1 MPPIAS
7 PRVRRTL
14 ATLAPLLRLTRLAV
28 GVGALV
34 NAWFIVLWSRGLPH
48 ERAVAPPGVVESPL
62 WQALA
67 GAALSGIGLYAFA
80 TILND
85 VVDRRRDAA
94 LHPER
99 PLPSGRVSTGRAVG
113 MMLVLLGVGLVGA
126 GLLGRWSVWMTLGTA
141 CAIIAFNT
149 SIKFVPSAALVMFSL
164 IYGAQMMAPNVHVA
178 FVWPVCLT
186 MAHALAVAAMS
197 HRAGERRPVL
207 SVRARIAAVAGWA
220 FWSGVLLGV
229 GHWREGLWPAWVPW
243 HVGITP
249 ALLALAYLAFGR
261 AVLRRDLPGGG
272 RAKAALIQRAGALWL
287 AAYGAAW
294 LFGAEKY
301 AEGALLLAVAGL
313 GVVVLVS
320 MRGIFEIVE
329 HPTRYLK

>member
-1 MPPIAS
+1 M
-7 PRVRRTL
+7 RRTL

-48 ERAVAPPGVVESPL
+48 ERAVAPPGVVDSPL
-62 WQALA
+62 WRALFGA
-67 GAALSGIGLYAFA
+67 GLCGVGLYAFA

-113 MMLVLLGVGLVGA
+113 IMLVLLGVALCGA
-126 GLLGRWSVWMTLGTA
+126 ALLGAWSVWMTLGTA
-141 CAIIAFNT
+141 GAIVAFNT
-149 SIKFVPSAALVMFSL
+149 SVKFVPSAALVMLSL

-207 SVRARIAAVAGWA
+207 SVRAKAAAVAGWA

-229 GHWREGLWPAWVPW
+229 GHWREGLWPGWVPW
-243 HVGITP
+243 YAGVAPG
-249 ALLALAYLAFGR
+249 LMALAYLAFGR
-261 AVLRRDLPGGG
+261 SVLRRDLRGGG
-272 RAKAALIQRAGALWL
+272 KAKAALIQRAGALWL

-294 LFGAEKY
+294 LFGVGRY
-301 AEGALLLAVAGL
+301 AEGALLLVVACA

-320 MRGIFEIVE
+320 MRGVFEIVE